1 MSDPTVPPIDPQTL
15 PPGATPADPPPRSS
29 EEAYEEALDDA
40 HDALTANRYRAL
52 GRFLSTAWE
61 TFGPKVLDRLSDI
74 MDAMNEVD
82 LDRRASAAV
91 AEEDNAS
98 DGDGDGDDKLENL
111 QRFRREP
118 DGTISTATLR
128 FDPRSGEF
136 VNPDGSPADVPEEVS
151 AVLVALHSAFAGA
164 VGGAPT
170 PPAAEPASPEPAS
183 PEPAPTESASD
194 A

>member
-136 VNPDGSPADVPEEVS
+136 ANPDGSPADVPEEVS